1 MNQMF
6 QILVPLVFF
15 LNKRVY
21 PLVVVSFKV
30 SLDSEKLKESKYEEE
45 KRKKI
50 KRNYFSYYF
59 LYLLFSLKCFVGM
72 IEEFT

>member
-30 SLDSEKLKESKYEEE
+30 SSDSEKLKESKYEEE
-45 KRKKI
+45 KRKKKKEI
-50 KRNYFSYYF
+50 IFLIIFFTYYF
-59 LYLLFSLKCFVGM
+59 LSSASL
-72 IEEFT
+72 E